1 MSDPNGSGPN
11 RTVFQPSPLSQMRGQ
26 AATPQPAAEAN
37 YQPPRS
43 AGVRDDIP
51 EAPQGLAPRNP
62 MMTSA
67 APLLALLASMRSGR
81 ARMKL
86 PDLHKQA
93 AADIELFRRDLA
105 GVYNEEELRRATYA
119 LAATADDIAL
129 NLPFEETDVAAWA
142 QRSLV
147 VRFFHEAIGGDR
159 FWRLLEEMVARPA
172 EYANLLELY
181 HACMGAGFEGRY
193 RVMPGGRPQLEAL
206 MQQVFRALPHPPT
219 LSKVELSPRWR
230 GVEAAASTVGP
241 WTRVAIVAAAAAGIL
256 LVVFLALHTWIG
268 FAGRDARE
276 AVAKLVPDEPLTL
289 SRQAPP
295 VTTQASTQGDS
306 IRKRLAARIQAG
318 QVEVIDEPTSIR
330 VRTTVGGLFA
340 PGSDRLMPA
349 YDGLFQ
355 EVAQALNAE
364 PGAIKVEGHT
374 DSDRPRGGL
383 TFTDN
388 RQLAQARAD
397 AAATIIRGA
406 LTDKG
411 RPVTAESFGD
421 ARPLKPNDSPAGKA
435 GNRRVEVVIERSGR

>member
-1 MSDPNGSGPN
+1 MSDQNGSGPH
-11 RTVFQPSPLSQMRGQ
+11 RTVFQPSPLSQMRGAAAPTPGAPQ
-26 AATPQPAAEAN
+26 AD
-37 YQPPRS
+37 YRPPNPS
-43 AGVRDDIP
+43 VGGHDIP
-51 EAPQGLAPRNP
+51 EAPTGVPPRNP
-62 MMTSA
+62 MMAGA

-86 PDLHKQA
+86 PDLHQQA
-93 AADIELFRRDLA
+93 AADIETFRRELA
-105 GVYNEEELRRATYA
+105 GIYTEEEMRRATYA

-129 NLPFEETDVAAWA
+129 NLPFDEADVAEWA
-142 QRSLV
+142 QRSMV

-172 EYANLLELY
+172 EHAALLELY

-193 RVMPGGRPQLEAL
+193 RVTPGGRTQLEAL
-206 MQQVFRALPHPPT
+206 MQQVYQALPHPQT
-219 LSKVELSPRWR
+219 LSRAELSPRWR
-230 GVEAAASTVGP
+230 GTDAPAVTVGR
-241 WTRVAIVAAAAAGIL
+241 WTRVAIVAAAAIGL
-256 LVVFLALHTWIG
+256 LLIVYLALHLWLG
-268 FAGRDARE
+268 FAGRPARE
-276 AVAKLVPDEPLTL
+276 AVANLVPDDPLTL

-295 VTTQASTQGDS
+295 VVAPPSDQGDS
-306 IRKRLAARIQAG
+306 IRKRLAARIRAG

-330 VRTTVGGLFA
+330 VRTTVPGLFA

-364 PGAIKVEGHT
+364 PGAIRIEGHT

-397 AAATIIRGA
+397 LAAGIVRSA

-411 RPVTAESFGD
+411 RGVTAESFGD
-421 ARPLKPNDSPAGKA
+421 SRPIKPNDTVSGKA
-435 GNRRVEVVIERSGR
+435 SNRRVEVVIERSGR